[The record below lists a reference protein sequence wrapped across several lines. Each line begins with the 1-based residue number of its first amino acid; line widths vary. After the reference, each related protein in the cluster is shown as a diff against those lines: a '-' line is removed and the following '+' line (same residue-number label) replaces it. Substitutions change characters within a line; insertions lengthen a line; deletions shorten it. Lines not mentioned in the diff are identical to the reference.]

1 METPKFF
8 DEIVEALERLP
19 LKVVVK
25 CRNVE
30 PVVFLSDKQTVIVNM
45 NLDPSDKVLSVKGK
59 SETGDWFHVLY
70 ECPEQEVD
78 LIVNMISAFALS
90 VTRYP
95 VE

>member
-1 METPKFF
+1 M
-8 DEIVEALERLP
+8 EALERLP

-45 NLDPSDKVLSVKGK
+45 HLDPSDKVLSVKGK
-59 SETGDWFHVLY
+59 SETDDWFHVVY
-70 ECPEQEVD
+70 EYPEQEVV

-90 VTRYP
+90 VVRYP
-95 VE
+95 AD

>member
-1 METPKFF
+1 M
-8 DEIVEALERLP
+8 EALERLP

-45 NLDPSDKVLSVKGK
+45 YLDPSDKVLSVKGK
-59 SETGDWFHVLY
+59 SETDDWFHVVY
-70 ECPEQEVD
+70 ESPEQEVE

-90 VTRYP
+90 VARYP